1 MKVYLLYLNVFIS
14 YFRGQRKLIQIKIIL
29 YAARKNNH
37 TFKNEAE
44 ETRKLIYNYP
54 VTYTALENSS
64 FVQCYLFKS
73 SDTT

>member
-1 MKVYLLYLNVFIS
+1 MKVYLFYLNVFVF
-14 YFRGQRKLIQIKIIL
+14 YLRDQRKLIQIKIIL

-37 TFKNEAE
+37 TFENEAE
-44 ETRKLIYNYP
+44 EARKLIYNYP
-54 VTYTALENSS
+54 VTYTALKNSS